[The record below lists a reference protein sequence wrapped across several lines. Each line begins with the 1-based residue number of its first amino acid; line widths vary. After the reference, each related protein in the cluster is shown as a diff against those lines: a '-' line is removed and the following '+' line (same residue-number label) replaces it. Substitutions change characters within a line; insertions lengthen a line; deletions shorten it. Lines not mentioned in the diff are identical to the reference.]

1 MINTR
6 RCCIVTKKVN
16 VAIVQRSGA
25 GTTDENLR
33 EMSRLVEEAVK
44 SFPHL
49 DVIVFPEY
57 CYFAPTTMEESKKV
71 AEEIPGF
78 FTDAMA
84 SLAKKHNV
92 NIIPGTF
99 IENAPSGKVHN
110 ATVFIDRKGKILAT
124 YRKIHLMDAIGYKE
138 SEYVE
143 AGTEMCVFDSD
154 IGRIGMM
161 VCYDLRF
168 PELARS
174 MVLKG
179 ADILFVPSEFPSGNP
194 LPPRTDH
201 WDLLVRSTALFNLTY
216 VVASNQYGPLHKDNP
231 FGRSSIVDPW
241 GTIIAAASGREDI
254 VYAALD
260 MDYQQ
265 QVRDRV
271 ATWVNRRP
279 EVYEL

>member
-1 MINTR
+1 MA
-6 RCCIVTKKVN
+6 KKIN
-16 VAIVQRSGA
+16 VAVVQRSGA
-25 GTTDENLR
+25 GTTQENLKK
-33 EMSRLVEEAVK
+33 MTSLVESAANNYQK
-44 SFPHL
+44 L

-57 CYFAPTTMEESKKV
+57 CYYAPTTMEESKKV
-71 AEEIPGF
+71 AEEIPGP
-78 FTDAMA
+78 FTEAMSA
-84 SLAKKHNV
+84 LAKKHHV

-99 IENAPSGKVHN
+99 VENAQSGKVHN
-110 ATVFIDRKGKILAT
+110 SCVFIDREGKILGT

-138 SEYVE
+138 SNYVE
-143 AGTEMCVFDSD
+143 AGKEMCVFESD

-201 WDLLVRSTALFNLTY
+201 WDLLVRSTALYNLTY
-216 VVASNQYGPLHKDNP
+216 VVAANQFGPLHNDNP

-241 GTIIAAASGREDI
+241 GTIISAASGREDI
-254 VYAALD
+254 VYATLD

-279 EVYEL
+279 ELYEL

>member
-1 MINTR
+1 MLGR
-6 RCCIVTKKVN
+6 KVK
-16 VAIVQRSGA
+16 VAVVQRSGA
-25 GTTDENLR
+25 GTTQENLR
-33 EMSRLVEEAVK
+33 GMTSMVEKAVDTI
-44 SFPHL
+44 HDL
-49 DVIVFPEY
+49 DVVVFPEY
-57 CYFAPTTMEESKKV
+57 CYFAPTTMEESKRV
-71 AEEIPGF
+71 AEEIPGP

-99 IENAPSGKVHN
+99 IENAKSGKVHN
-110 ATVFIDRKGKILAT
+110 ATVFIDRQGRILAE

-138 SEYVE
+138 SDYVE

-216 VVASNQYGPLHKDNP
+216 VVAANQYGPLHKDNP

-254 VYAALD
+254 VFATLD

-279 EVYEL
+279 ELYDL

>member
-1 MINTR
+1 MAKN
-6 RCCIVTKKVN
+6 VN
-16 VAIVQRSGA
+16 VAVVQRSGA
-25 GTTDENLR
+25 GTTHENLT
-33 EMSRLVEEAVK
+33 EMTSMVETAVNT
-44 SFPHL
+44 FPKI

-71 AEEIPGF
+71 AEEIPGP
-78 FTDAMA
+78 FTDTMA
-84 SLAKKHNV
+84 ALAKKYNV

-99 IENAPSGKVHN
+99 IENAKSGKVHN
-110 ATVFIDRKGKILAT
+110 ATVFINREGKILGT

-138 SEYVE
+138 SDYVE

-216 VVASNQYGPLHKDNP
+216 VVAANQFGPLHKDNP
-231 FGRSSIVDPW
+231 FGRSSVVDPW
-241 GTIIAAASGREDI
+241 GTIVAAASGRKDI
-254 VYAALD
+254 VYATLD

-265 QVRDRV
+265 QVRERV

-279 EVYEL
+279 ELYEL